1 VSCKSD
7 DMMSGRSPELEDII
21 PDDLCDDV
29 RLLNLLNV
37 GAELVGEP
45 FSPVP
50 IDSWVRLTE
59 SQEALALALDDETLT
74 FYRSLLR
81 TAG

>member
-1 VSCKSD
+1 
-7 DMMSGRSPELEDII
+7 MELPSLIWLKPGQI
-21 PDDLCDDV
+21 LQTARDDV

-50 IDSWVRLTE
+50 IDSWVRLTD